1 MVADGDDE
9 NRKTSQEQ
17 MKPLLAS
24 PHCSRSNN
32 GTENDLLGAEPTE
45 PNDADVDNEDEEGK
59 EDAHVLAAS
68 LAGLASS
75 SVAVMSFD
83 GKRMEDS
90 FFGRTPTTQRKVQW
104 SERATAKIVEDGSM
118 RSSPAQQ
125 LCRFTPSSDVA
136 SLQLYR
142 RLEDT
147 YGFGLTVRCL
157 ASATV
162 HTFCC

>member
-75 SVAVMSFD
+75 SVAV
-83 GKRMEDS
+83 G
-90 FFGRTPTTQRKVQW
+90 G
-104 SERATAKIVEDGSM
+104 
-118 RSSPAQQ
+118 
-125 LCRFTPSSDVA
+125 
-136 SLQLYR
+136 
-142 RLEDT
+142 
-147 YGFGLTVRCL
+147 GL
-157 ASATV
+157 
-162 HTFCC
+162 